1 MATVVDYDYI
11 SEVSTQE
18 ALHNLTSDITTGYDT
33 EVPWV
38 NTFKINAEVS
48 TYNFPEWWWDW
59 IAWWS
64 TNVTWS
70 SSAYDSISW
79 SSWYIYLPD
88 WTSLSV
94 TSWSTTLSAVTYIY
108 YDQDSSTVIATTTP
122 QDAVWDGKILLCVAW
137 PTSSWK
143 KASYQ
148 AFWTNAQSTLITA
161 DNIVANTITGNEIQS
176 NTIDTWNLKAWAV
189 TASKMSVSELSAI
202 SADLWSITAWTI
214 TGTTITAGSTSST
227 AVRLNPN
234 NNRLEFY
241 YNWSMVW
248 YIVGWSADW
257 YSAIILDA
265 NYVWMLGRD
274 TMNLY
279 NAKLRIPVWNNL
291 YD

>member
-1 MATVVDYDYI
+1 MKSIWYDNIEDVLLNIADPNTWGAI
-11 SEVSTQE
+11 SEVPGVS
-18 ALHNLTSDITTGYDT
+18 A
-33 EVPWV
+33 P
-38 NTFKINAEVS
+38 KINAWVS
-48 TYNFPEWWWDW
+48 VYNVEAEWWDW

-70 SSAYDSISW
+70 SSAYNSISW

-108 YDQDSSTVIATTTP
+108 YDQDSSTVIATTIP

-161 DNIVANTITGNEIQS
+161 DNIAANTITGNEIQA

-189 TASKMSVSELSAI
+189 TASKMSVDELSAI